1 MKAVLREYVGNLQR
15 ERKLVRRRIIGDL
28 VAVHLLAFMG
38 FVLLVIAAIPAAGP
52 EDFSRELLAQKEE
65 QVSMLWKI
73 GSGIVGAQTM
83 AIIFLYKDLANEKR
97 LRTEEVRNV
106 GRMREKL
113 IEAIS
118 RLPHDRVAALE
129 TLAEEGGEGGWGVS
143 GAGAPG
149 DSGSSAATEPRAT
162 RARSRPEGMT
172 DAFL

>member
-1 MKAVLREYVGNLQR
+1 MKAVLREYVGNPQR

-38 FVLLVIAAIPAAGP
+38 FVLLVIAAMPATPAAGP
-52 EDFSRELLAQKEE
+52 EDFARELLAQKEE

-129 TLAEEGGEGGWGVS
+129 TLAEEDGD
-143 GAGAPG
+143 GAFREPEPPATPGARPPRSPG
-149 DSGSSAATEPRAT
+149 LPGPGPDLKG
-162 RARSRPEGMT
+162 
-172 DAFL
+172 